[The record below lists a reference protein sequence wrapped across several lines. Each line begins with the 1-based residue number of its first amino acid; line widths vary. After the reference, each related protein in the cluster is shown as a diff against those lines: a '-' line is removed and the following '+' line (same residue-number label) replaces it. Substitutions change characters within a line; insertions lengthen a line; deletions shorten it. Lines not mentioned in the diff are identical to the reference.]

1 MRRFCLDLGRLRA
14 TLCHMKHYLFVFA
27 CALSICAGAS
37 EAKSCPAVPDHNAAL
52 DGLFAEMAAAE
63 NETDARV
70 ISNQMWELWTDAPDE
85 AAQALLDRG
94 MQARSSYDFLGAL
107 EALDGLVA
115 YCPDYAEG
123 YNQRAFVNYLRQDFA
138 TALVDLDRTIER
150 SPRHVG
156 ALSGK
161 ALSLLALGRVEEA
174 RAALTAALAL
184 NPWLSERH
192 LAAPGGPLEPV
203 GEDL

>member
-1 MRRFCLDLGRLRA
+1 MSRLSFILIA
-14 TLCHMKHYLFVFA
+14 AL
-27 CALSICAGAS
+27 ALSAGMAR
-37 EAKSCPAVPDHNAAL
+37 AADCPAPPDHSDQL
-52 DGLFAEMAAAE
+52 EGLFAQISAAE
-63 NETDARV
+63 NDMDARE

-94 MQARSSYDFLGAL
+94 MRARSGYDFLGAL
-107 EALDGLVA
+107 DALDRLVE

-123 YNQRAFVNYLRQDFA
+123 YNQRAFVNFLRHDFPA
-138 TALVDLDRTIER
+138 ALVDLNRTLEL

-161 ALSLLALGRVEEA
+161 ALTLMGMGELDEA
-174 RAALTAALAL
+174 RAVLTAALAL

-192 LAAPGGPLEPV
+192 LAAPGGPLAPV